1 MSINLSY
8 KKLNYKV
15 NLRTI
20 PIKAHRALKAH
31 TSTQTNPEKIGHFH
45 QINSEE
51 IRGNPYDRFCPSSF
65 GMDRDRIIVILQE
78 HAPELKAAGLVHLR
92 VFGSVARG
100 EASPQSDVDL
110 MADFDKSKRVTLL
123 TVGRLESRLGDLLGV
138 KVDLSSADWMK
149 EPVRR
154 QALREAVVAF

>member
-1 MSINLSY
+1 MCQSL
-8 KKLNYKV
+8 
-15 NLRTI
+15 
-20 PIKAHRALKAH
+20 
-31 TSTQTNPEKIGHFH
+31 
-45 QINSEE
+45 
-51 IRGNPYDRFCPSSF
+51 
-65 GMDRDRIIVILQE
+65 GMDKDRIIVILRD

-110 MADFDKSKRVTLL
+110 MADFDKSKRITLL

-154 QALREAVVAF
+154 QALREAVFAF

>member
-1 MSINLSY
+1 MC
-8 KKLNYKV
+8 
-15 NLRTI
+15 
-20 PIKAHRALKAH
+20 
-31 TSTQTNPEKIGHFH
+31 Q
-45 QINSEE
+45 
-51 IRGNPYDRFCPSSF
+51 SF
-65 GMDRDRIIVILQE
+65 GMDKDRIIVILRD

-110 MADFDKSKRVTLL
+110 MADFDKSKRITLL
-123 TVGRLESRLGDLLGV
+123 TVGRLENRLADLLGV

-154 QALREAVVAF
+154 QALEEAVLAF

>member
-1 MSINLSY
+1 
-8 KKLNYKV
+8 
-15 NLRTI
+15 
-20 PIKAHRALKAH
+20 
-31 TSTQTNPEKIGHFH
+31 
-45 QINSEE
+45 
-51 IRGNPYDRFCPSSF
+51 
-65 GMDRDRIIVILQE
+65 MDKERIILILRE
-78 HAPELKAAGLVHLR
+78 HAPELKEAGLVHLR

-110 MADFDKSKRVTLL
+110 LADFDRSKRVTLL

-154 QALREAVVAF
+154 QALQEAVIAF